1 MLTSSQPF
9 FTRLALGTM
18 TFGGQTDEAAARS
31 MVDLC
36 LERGVNFIDTA
47 NVYTSGQSESILGR
61 LVKGRRDRVI
71 LATKVGMKVGEQ
83 PDDVGLSRAAI
94 RKAIDASLQRLQ
106 TDYVDFYYLH
116 QPDYSVPIEESLEA
130 LDELVQAGKVR
141 QTAVSNYAAWQICR
155 MLWLCDTNGWER
167 PALVQ
172 PMYNLLARR
181 IETELVP
188 LCQEYGLGIAAYN
201 PLAGGLLTGK
211 HPPEAPLA
219 DSRFVRMP
227 AYRDR
232 YWQPENFAAVER
244 LKNIAADAGRSLPRL
259 AIGWLLA
266 QSAVTSIIVGASRLS
281 HLEEN
286 LAALDDPLLSAD
298 ALAACD
304 AVWPALRGVSPN
316 YNR

>member
-1 MLTSSQPF
+1 
-9 FTRLALGTM
+9 M

-47 NVYTSGQSESILGR
+47 NVYTGGQAESILGR
-61 LVKGRRDRVI
+61 ILAGRRDRFNI
-71 LATKVGMKVGEQ
+71 ASKVGIKAGDAPDEQ
-83 PDDVGLSRAAI
+83 GLSRAAI
-94 RKAIDASLQRLQ
+94 FKAIDGSLSRLQ

-116 QPDYSVPIEESLEA
+116 QPDYATPLAESLAA
-130 LDELVQAGKVR
+130 LNELFQAGKVR
-141 QTAVSNYAAWQICR
+141 QIAVSNYAAWQICE
-155 MLWLCDTNGWER
+155 MLWLCDKNGWQR
-167 PALVQ
+167 PVLVQ

-188 LCQEYGLGIAAYN
+188 FCKQHDLGIVPYN

-211 HPPEAPLA
+211 HSPTAPVA
-219 DSRFVRMP
+219 DSRFERMP
-227 AYRDR
+227 LYRDR
-232 YWQPENFAAVER
+232 YWQDENFAAVEALQKVAR
-244 LKNIAADAGRSLPRL
+244 DAGRSLPRL
-259 AIGWLLA
+259 ALGWVLA
-266 QSAVTSIIVGASRLS
+266 QPTVTSVILGASRLA

-286 LAALDDPLLSAD
+286 LAALDDEPLSQE

-304 AVWPALRGVSPN
+304 AIWPALRGISPQ